1 MRCQHKVHCN
11 LPIVYHNAWPESKFG
26 KSVIIR
32 RGKPDNTNWFIA
44 YGTQGLSH
52 CLLWKRGALG
62 FSVLRFWLFL
72 NRFFGFWGKK
82 LPFFGFGVHGGL
94 RIFHYL
100 ALGFRFSRRMLTAFR
115 IWYPMRVLVF
125 LVWPLWVP
133 NSLWSERQLRTST
146 DLE

>member
-1 MRCQHKVHCN
+1 MRCQHKAHCN

-32 RGKPDNTNWFIA
+32 RGKPENTNWSLHTEPRGYLIA
-44 YGTQGLSH
+44 CSEREGH
-52 CLLWKRGALG
+52 WE

-100 ALGFRFSRRMLTAFR
+100 ALGFRFSRKMLTGFR